1 MTAKATQGTGA
12 LHAQMQEE
20 KIGLLRKVAP
30 VHSGPLRRRTRF
42 LKALHYFEI
51 RSSVLLLYKSRSKR
65 ANPGFLESLF
75 SKSGDADSIDSEIVQ
90 AASSRGQWDAAFDMS
105 GAKVTALSADEKG
118 GNSFPFRISF
128 EGIFV
133 LSVSVI
139 DACDKDSPQRS
150 LYLTAASAESRSEW
164 LHHCTRAAR
173 SLSRGDF
180 EPLKTVGKG
189 QWGKVFLVRKTSGP
203 VAGRAAADPGLVTG
217 TDNVELLAL
226 KEVQLGSNTNINH
239 VQNERLIMQA
249 VPPHQFVVGML
260 YAFRTPRFL
269 YYALDFMNGGD
280 LFRHWR
286 KHRNRRTEMAPF
298 YASEVLLALEHL
310 HKHCVIY
317 RDLKP
322 ENVLLDSQGHIRL
335 ADLGLAKVLKSKV
348 DRTSSFCG
356 TEAYLAPEMILR
368 LPYGSSVDFWQY
380 GCFVYELY
388 AGRSPFWL
396 PRKPRKFIRENILN
410 GVFAYPS
417 VVPEAAKDI
426 TGALLQV
433 TEARRLGCGKDFAA
447 WDDVKKNGFFANTD
461 WEALALKKTTPPVLP
476 ADPGK
481 DMVNNFDD
489 DFTNQAVFWGNDV
502 DANGASPVFYEGEL
516 EGFSFIR
523 NNFNEVEGNEDKQLA

>member
-1 MTAKATQGTGA
+1 
-12 LHAQMQEE
+12 
-20 KIGLLRKVAP
+20 
-30 VHSGPLRRRTRF
+30 
-42 LKALHYFEI
+42 
-51 RSSVLLLYKSRSKR
+51 
-65 ANPGFLESLF
+65 
-75 SKSGDADSIDSEIVQ
+75 
-90 AASSRGQWDAAFDMS
+90 
-105 GAKVTALSADEKG
+105 
-118 GNSFPFRISF
+118 
-128 EGIFV
+128 
-133 LSVSVI
+133 
-139 DACDKDSPQRS
+139 
-150 LYLTAASAESRSEW
+150 
-164 LHHCTRAAR
+164 
-173 SLSRGDF
+173 
-180 EPLKTVGKG
+180 
-189 QWGKVFLVRKTSGP
+189 
-203 VAGRAAADPGLVTG
+203 
-217 TDNVELLAL
+217 
-226 KEVQLGSNTNINH
+226 
-239 VQNERLIMQA
+239 MQA

-286 KHRNRRTEMAPF
+286 KHRNRRADMAPF

-335 ADLGLAKVLKSKV
+335 ADLGLAKVLKSTV

-368 LPYGSSVDFWQY
+368 LPYGASVDFWQY

-417 VVPEAAKDI
+417 VVPEPAKGI

-433 TEARRLGCGKDFAA
+433 TEGRRLGCGKSFAA
-447 WDDVKKNGFFANTD
+447 WADVKANAFFANTD
-461 WEALALKKTTPPVLP
+461 WDGLMQKKTTPPVLP
-476 ADPGK
+476 SDPGQ

-489 DFTNQAVFWGNDV
+489 DFT
-502 DANGASPVFYEGEL
+502 
-516 EGFSFIR
+516 
-523 NNFNEVEGNEDKQLA
+523 K